1 MAKQRRERDQL
12 DHELEDRKQLL
23 KKVEAEL
30 KESAASKTLLKK
42 QLDDY
47 ESKVKRLIYEFEEAS
62 KKHIRELNDV
72 HEQYRGYK
80 SNSIEL
86 EQRIAQYKRDMERAQ
101 EGERAVRKE
110 IHRVNLEN
118 DEIAERLRYVES
130 RYT

>member
-1 MAKQRRERDQL
+1 MMAKQRRERDQL

-86 EQRIAQYKRDMERAQ
+86 EQRIAQYKRDMERA
-101 EGERAVRKE
+101 
-110 IHRVNLEN
+110 
-118 DEIAERLRYVES
+118 
-130 RYT
+130 

>member
-1 MAKQRRERDQL
+1 M
-12 DHELEDRKQLL
+12 
-23 KKVEAEL
+23 
-30 KESAASKTLLKK
+30 
-42 QLDDY
+42 
-47 ESKVKRLIYEFEEAS
+47 
-62 KKHIRELNDV
+62 